1 MDLRRRLLSFLNNDV
16 DLAGSKMR
24 RDDGRG
30 LCKFQMF
37 MCKVRDVHMSGWI
50 RVISLAIFMQCND
63 CLCRNIME
71 GV

>member
-30 LCKFQMF
+30 GSTFKCSCLY
-37 MCKVRDVHMSGWI
+37 RDVHMSGWI
-50 RVISLAIFMQCND
+50 REISLAIFMQCND